1 MPPAILPYL
10 YYSVCTLF
18 SIAIVLLLTRKESW
32 ARGSM
37 IAGTVIAG
45 TGVVILIITQRRL
58 PLYGA
63 FESTFY
69 ILLIVSMLEILSTH
83 LEETAHIRGRISLF
97 TCIAIV
103 VILIMEI
110 NKPIEFNDDFYM
122 YGNIWVN
129 LFFNLRLMA
138 AAFFIHGAILLNA
151 AAWERPDKRPESGA
165 TDCRY
170 RQKKVLYQARNI
182 LLTGIVIYL
191 TSEWSGSLWCL
202 NWLGD
207 SWRWSRGFF
216 KAAIIFLLVMTS
228 FHLPP
233 SLSKSPRIRAI
244 IGSFPALF
252 IIWMIFVH

>member
-1 MPPAILPYL
+1 MPPATLPIL
-10 YYSVCTLF
+10 YYTVFALF
-18 SIAIVLLLTRKESW
+18 LIAIVLLLAHKGSW
-32 ARGSM
+32 ARVAM

-45 TGVVILIITQRRL
+45 MGVVILIATERRL

-69 ILLIVSMLEILSTH
+69 ILLVVSLLEMVSTRWSGAVH
-83 LEETAHIRGRISLF
+83 YKGRISLY
-97 TCIAIV
+97 TGIAIV

-110 NKPIEFNDDFYM
+110 NKPLEFNDDFYM
-122 YGNIWVN
+122 YNNIWVN
-129 LFFNLRLMA
+129 FFFNLRLMA

-151 AAWERPDKRPESGA
+151 AAWERPDKIPDHE
-165 TDCRY
+165 TTELKCT
-170 RQKKVLYQARNI
+170 QKKVLYRARNI

-191 TSEWSGSLWCL
+191 ASEWSGSLWCL

-207 SWRWSRGFF
+207 SWRWSKGFF

-233 SLSKSPRIRAI
+233 SLSSSPRTRAI
-244 IGSFPALF
+244 IGSCPALF
-252 IIWMIFVH
+252 IIWMIFIH

>member
-1 MPPAILPYL
+1 MPPATLPTL
-10 YYSVCTLF
+10 YYTVFTVFL
-18 SIAIVLLLTRKESW
+18 IALGLLLAHKKPW
-32 ARGSM
+32 AKAAM
-37 IAGTVIAG
+37 LAGTAVAG
-45 TGVVILIITQRRL
+45 TGVVILVVTQHRL

-69 ILLIVSMLEILSTH
+69 ILLVVSLLEMVSTRCADTIH
-83 LEETAHIRGRISLF
+83 FRGRISLY
-97 TCIAIV
+97 TGIAIV
-103 VILIMEI
+103 VILILEI

-138 AAFFIHGAILLNA
+138 AGFLIHGAILLNA
-151 AAWERPDKRPESGA
+151 AAWDRLDKMPAHEAAERKCG
-165 TDCRY
+165 
-170 RQKKVLYQARNI
+170 QKKVLYRARNI

-191 TSEWSGSLWCL
+191 ASEWSGSLWCL

-207 SWRWSRGFF
+207 SWRWSKGFF

-233 SLSKSPRIRAI
+233 SLSKAPRTRAI
-244 IGSFPALF
+244 IGSCPALF
-252 IIWMIFVH
+252 IMWMIFVH

>member
-1 MPPAILPYL
+1 MSPATLPAL
-10 YYSVCTLF
+10 YYAVCTFFLIALILF
-18 SIAIVLLLTRKESW
+18 LARKHPW
-32 ARGSM
+32 ARIAM
-37 IAGTVIAG
+37 YAGTVIAG
-45 TGVVILIITQRRL
+45 MGVVLLIVTQHRL

-69 ILLIVSMLEILSTH
+69 ILFVVSLLEILSTRC
-83 LEETAHIRGRISLF
+83 TDMTPFKGRIGLF

-129 LFFNLRLMA
+129 FFFNLRLIA
-138 AAFFIHGAILLNA
+138 AGFFIHGAILLNS
-151 AAWERPDKRPESGA
+151 AAWGRVDKIPGDEV
-165 TDCRY
+165 TDRNY
-170 RQKKVLYQARNI
+170 SQKKVIYRARNI

-191 TSEWSGSLWCL
+191 ASEWSGSLWCL

-207 SWRWSRGFF
+207 SWRWSKGFF

-233 SLSKSPRIRAI
+233 SLANSPRTRAI
-244 IGSFPALF
+244 IGSCPALF
-252 IIWMIFVH
+252 IIWMIFIH

>member
-1 MPPAILPYL
+1 MPPATLPIL
-10 YYSVCTLF
+10 YYTVFALF
-18 SIAIVLLLTRKESW
+18 LIAIVLLLAHKGSW
-32 ARGSM
+32 ARVAM
-37 IAGTVIAG
+37 IAGTII
-45 TGVVILIITQRRL
+45 TGMGIVILIATQRRL

-69 ILLIVSMLEILSTH
+69 ILLVVSLLEMVSTRCADTIH
-83 LEETAHIRGRISLF
+83 FRGRIRLY
-97 TCIAIV
+97 TGIAIV
-103 VILIMEI
+103 VILILEI

-138 AAFFIHGAILLNA
+138 AGFLIHGAILLNA
-151 AAWERPDKRPESGA
+151 AAWDRLDKMPAHEVQKRKCG
-165 TDCRY
+165 
-170 RQKKVLYQARNI
+170 QKKVLYRARNI

-191 TSEWSGSLWCL
+191 ASEWSGSLWCL

-207 SWRWSRGFF
+207 SWRWSKGFF
-216 KAAIIFLLVMTS
+216 KAAIIFLLVMTG

-233 SLSKSPRIRAI
+233 SLSNSPRSRAI
-244 IGSFPALF
+244 IGSCPALF